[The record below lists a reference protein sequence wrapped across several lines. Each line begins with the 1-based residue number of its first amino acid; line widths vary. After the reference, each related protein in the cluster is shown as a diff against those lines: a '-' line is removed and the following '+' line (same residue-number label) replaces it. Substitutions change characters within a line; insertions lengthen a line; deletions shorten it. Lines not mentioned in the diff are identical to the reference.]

1 MNGNGADALAHL
13 VGRVAELEAAQR
25 ITARALETTWRARLT
40 AVEQDVDV
48 LLELLATGGPV
59 AAALTDYN
67 DQVRRARTRASEG
80 KEDRHED
87 RP

>member
-25 ITARALETTWRARLT
+25 ITARALETTWRERLT

-48 LLELLATGGPV
+48 LLELLAQGGDV
-59 AAALTDYN
+59 AAALAQYN
-67 DQVRRARTRASEG
+67 REIRSGRTRAPG
-80 KEDRHED
+80 GQDDGTED
-87 RP
+87 